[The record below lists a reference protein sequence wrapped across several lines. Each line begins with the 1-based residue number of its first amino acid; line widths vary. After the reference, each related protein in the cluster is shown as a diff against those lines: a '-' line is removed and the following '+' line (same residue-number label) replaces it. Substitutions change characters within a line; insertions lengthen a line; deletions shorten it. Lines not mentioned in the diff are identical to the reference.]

1 MLTNAGP
8 HGQSE
13 LCKRV
18 SPPSTTTH
26 SRPST
31 YRSSISSPSQAGQC
45 TNMLPH
51 SIARTTGSLLL
62 ERNSVIRNLTN
73 WGVFDLPRPTVKY
86 QTQHHKGHY
95 FVMQF
100 DCSATT
106 QQEVRRQLGLN
117 PHMIRFSVVKLG
129 DKLGGYRNQKGKI
142 EDVVGDGR
150 KEWGGLREDVD
161 ALDAFKY

>member
-1 MLTNAGP
+1 MKEYVFHLPFYHNHIFDDLVLLDLALT
-8 HGQSE
+8 H
-13 LCKRV
+13 
-18 SPPSTTTH
+18 H
-26 SRPST
+26 
-31 YRSSISSPSQAGQC
+31 
-45 TNMLPH
+45 H
-51 SIARTTGSLLL
+51 SIARSTGTLLL
-62 ERNSVIRNLTN
+62 QRNSVIRNLTN
-73 WGVFDLPRPTVKY
+73 WGVFDLPKPTVKH

-100 DCSATT
+100 DCSAST

-150 KEWGGLREDVD
+150 KEWGGLREDVE
-161 ALDAFKY
+161 ALEAFKSNMY